1 MAATSSGDTYEIFKQ
16 AGMSDWMASL
26 GVLAVTFGI
35 YGMMSSGYIFKDAM
49 FKNTWLAEDQERRQ
63 MLKTLADYGNAQFTK
78 AQRKLQEM

>member
-1 MAATSSGDTYEIFKQ
+1 
-16 AGMSDWMASL
+16 MASL

-78 AQRKLQEM
+78 AQRKIAGDVAKGASTFTKEEIAANAK